1 MTEKE
6 KALIYFKNLREQK
19 VKDYSVVFDT
29 APKDSVVYGAVSAEI
44 EIYDTTIKALEQEQ
58 KAINEWCTD
67 CKEYD
72 HEKHCCPRFSQ
83 VIKNTVQ
90 EMHDNQWVLCSER
103 LPEEREWIG
112 TKKFGTTISDEVYV
126 TLETTD
132 GKRFCDHI
140 RFQNGKFSL
149 SKQTELDAIDKGI
162 KAIAWM
168 KLPLPYQPKDGEKE

>member
-1 MTEKE
+1 MTKE
-6 KALIYFKNLREQK
+6 ERIRYLKGLLKCELCEEESTKICKSCDNRRIGSSAKCYDALKE
-19 VKDYSVVFDT
+19 V
-29 APKDSVVYGAVSAEI
+29 
-44 EIYDTTIKALEQEQ
+44 IKALEQEQ

-83 VIKNTVQ
+83 VIKSTVQ
-90 EMHDNQWVLCSER
+90 EMHDNQWVLCSKR
-103 LPEEREWIG
+103 LPEERKWIG

-149 SKQTELDAIDKGI
+149 SKQAELDAIDKGI